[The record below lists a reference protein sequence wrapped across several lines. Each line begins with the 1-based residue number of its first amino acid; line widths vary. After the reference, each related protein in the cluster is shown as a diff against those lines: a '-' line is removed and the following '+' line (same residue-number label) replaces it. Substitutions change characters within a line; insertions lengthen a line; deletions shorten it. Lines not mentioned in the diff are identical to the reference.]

1 MEESKE
7 QADMIA
13 FQKAMVKM
21 FAKAE
26 KRLRKLEGRNQPDDL
41 FSMDSHPSSATS
53 LQVKRQWTDEI

>member
-1 MEESKE
+1 
-7 QADMIA
+7 MIA